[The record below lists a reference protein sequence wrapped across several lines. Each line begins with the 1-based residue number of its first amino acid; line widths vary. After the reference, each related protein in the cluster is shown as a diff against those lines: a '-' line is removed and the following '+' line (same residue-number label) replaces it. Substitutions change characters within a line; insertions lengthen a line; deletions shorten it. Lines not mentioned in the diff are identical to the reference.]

1 VKNSDLYLPALRDGI
16 VIFDGGMGTQI
27 QARDLTAA
35 DYGGGALEGAVDH
48 LSLTRPDVIE
58 EIHRS
63 YLDAGAQAVE
73 TNSFQATAMRLAE
86 WRRPDGGTLAEYVT
100 DINRAAAA
108 TARRACD
115 DYQAADGRPRFV
127 AGSIGPTGML
137 PGTDDPKLSGITFD
151 ELAEEIRVQA
161 RGLME
166 GGADLLLIET
176 QQDILETRAAIHGC
190 RLAFGDIGRGV
201 PIQAQ
206 VALDQTGRM
215 LLGTDIGAVLTILS
229 GMGAD
234 VVGTNCSVGPEHLR
248 EPVGYLCGHSR
259 LPVSVIPN
267 AGLPRNVGG
276 VAHYDLDP
284 DGMAKQISA
293 MVADFGPNV
302 VGGCCGSTPDHIRAI
317 VEALKDVTP
326 HARPTPTNTPRVAS
340 AMRAVDIGQEPRPTI
355 VGERVNTQ
363 GSRKVKEMI
372 LADDYDGALA
382 VAREQVTFGAH
393 VLDVCLAL
401 TERTDEAQQMAILA
415 KKLAM
420 GVEAPLMIDS
430 TEADAVEAA
439 LASYPGRAIVN
450 SINMENGRKR
460 IESIVPIVK
469 KHGAAVVAL
478 TIDDEIG
485 MAKTGEQKLQIARK
499 IHDIVVG
506 EYGLPPESLIFDAL
520 TFTLATG
527 EEEYRHSGAA
537 TIEGI
542 RLIKENLPGVWTSLG
557 VSNVSFGLSP
567 PARATLNSVFLAR
580 AVDAGLDLAMINP
593 SHIRPLGEIP
603 ADEIVLSDDLIFA
616 RTDDALP
623 RFITK
628 YEGAEALEA
637 PDPAARFEGMNPD
650 ERIFERILHRVPE
663 GAEDDVDAAL
673 DARGARAN
681 DEAIEVLNT
690 VLLPAM
696 KEVGDRF
703 GRGELILPY
712 VLQSAEVMKKSV
724 SHLEGY
730 LDQVEGYTKGTV
742 VLATVYGDVHDIGKN
757 LVGTIMKN
765 NGYTVH
771 DLGRQVP
778 VTTIIDASLEH
789 GADAIGVSA
798 LLVSTSKQMPLLVQ
812 ELAARGLDYPVLI
825 GGAAINRQFGR
836 RIMFMEDGE
845 PYAPGV
851 FYCKDA
857 FDGLAAVDRLS
868 DPADRILFAEER
880 LTEAREASEKA
891 AQAPSTPRP
900 MAAPAV
906 IDEAPVPVPPF
917 WGVRRIEDAD
927 PVEIFARMD
936 ERSLYKMSW
945 GGRGMS
951 EEDFQRLLD
960 DDFLPRRAA
969 MEQASIADGWIV
981 PRAVYGYFPAGRD
994 GDAIVVFDP
1003 DTDDE
1008 TARFDFPRQEEGRLL
1023 CLADYLR
1030 PVDSGVHDVLALQ
1043 LVTMGQEATEHL
1055 DRLQAAEQYSEAFFA
1070 HGLAVEA
1077 ADGLAD
1083 LVHARIKRELGLG
1096 GDQGRRFSW
1105 GYPACPDIEQHRDV
1119 LRLLAPIPEQMGVD
1133 LTSACQLVPEQS
1145 TAALIIH
1152 HPQATYFSA
1161 RRRNRLPDREPAA

>member
-1 VKNSDLYLPALRDGI
+1 MKNSDLYLPALRDG
-16 VIFDGGMGTQI
+16 VLVFDGGMGTQI

-35 DYGGGALEGAVDH
+35 DYGGGALDGAIDH

-100 DINRAAAA
+100 EINRAAAA
-108 TARRACD
+108 IARRACD

-176 QQDILETRAAIHGC
+176 QQDILETRAAMHGC
-190 RLAFGDIGRGV
+190 RLAFGDIGRAV

-229 GMGAD
+229 AMGAN
-234 VVGTNCSVGPEHLR
+234 VIGTNCSVGPEHLR
-248 EPVGYLCGHSR
+248 EPVGYLCQHAHV
-259 LPVSVIPN
+259 PISVIPN

-317 VEALKDVTP
+317 VEALKGVTP
-326 HARPTPTNTPRVAS
+326 HTWPSPANIPRVAS

-363 GSRKVKEMI
+363 GSRRVKEMI
-372 LADDYDGALA
+372 LSDDYNGALA
-382 VAREQVTFGAH
+382 VAREQVEFGAH

-401 TERTDEAQQMAILA
+401 TERTDEAQQMAILT

-430 TEADAVEAA
+430 TEADVIEAA

-450 SINMENGRKR
+450 SINMENGRER
-460 IESIVPIVK
+460 IDRIVPIVK

-478 TIDDEIG
+478 TIDNEIG
-485 MAKTGEQKLQIARK
+485 MAKTGEEKLHIARK

-527 EEEYRHSGAA
+527 DEEYRHSGAA

-557 VSNVSFGLSP
+557 VSNVSFGLSA

-580 AVDAGLDLAMINP
+580 AVAAGLDLAMINP

-603 ADEIVLSDDLIFA
+603 ADEVALSDDLIFA

-628 YEGAEALEA
+628 YEGAELQDA
-637 PDPAARFEGMNPD
+637 PDPAARFEGMDAD

-724 SHLEGY
+724 AHLEGY

-742 VLATVYGDVHDIGKN
+742 ILATVYGDVHDIGKN

-778 VTTIIDASLEH
+778 VTTIIDAALEH

-798 LLVSTSKQMPLLVQ
+798 LLVSTSKQMPLLVK
-812 ELAARGLDYPVLI
+812 ELAARGLTYPVLI
-825 GGAAINRQFGR
+825 GGAAINRKFGQ
-836 RIMFMEDGE
+836 RILFMEDGE

-857 FDGLAAVDRLS
+857 FEGLAAVDRLS
-868 DPADRILFAEER
+868 ASGDRAVFTDER
-880 LTEAREASEKA
+880 LAAARKA
-891 AQAPSTPRP
+891 AETVAQTPARPRP

-906 IDEAPVPVPPF
+906 INDAPVPEPPF
-917 WGVRRIEDAD
+917 WGARRIEDAD
-927 PVEIFARMD
+927 PVEMFARMD

-951 EEDFQRLLD
+951 EDEFQKLLAN
-960 DDFLPRRAA
+960 DFLPRRTAMQAA
-969 MEQASIADGWIV
+969 SLAEGWIV

-994 GDAIVVFDP
+994 GDAVVVFDP
-1003 DTDDE
+1003 DTGDE
-1008 TARFDFPRQEEGRLL
+1008 TARFDFPRQDEGRLL
-1023 CLADYLR
+1023 CLADFLR
-1030 PVDSGVHDVLALQ
+1030 PIGSGVRDVLALQ
-1043 LVTMGQEATEHL
+1043 LVTVGQEATEHL
-1055 DRLQAAEQYSEAFFA
+1055 DRLQAAEEYSEAFFA

-1077 ADGLAD
+1077 AEGLAD

-1096 GDQGRRFSW
+1096 NDQGRRFSW
-1105 GYPACPDIEQHRDV
+1105 GYPACPDIEQHIDV
-1119 LRLLAPIPEQMGVD
+1119 MRLLAPIPEQMGVG
-1133 LTSACQLVPEQS
+1133 LTSACQITPEQS
-1145 TAALIIH
+1145 TAALVIH

-1161 RRRNRLPDREPAA
+1161 RRGNRLPEGEPAA